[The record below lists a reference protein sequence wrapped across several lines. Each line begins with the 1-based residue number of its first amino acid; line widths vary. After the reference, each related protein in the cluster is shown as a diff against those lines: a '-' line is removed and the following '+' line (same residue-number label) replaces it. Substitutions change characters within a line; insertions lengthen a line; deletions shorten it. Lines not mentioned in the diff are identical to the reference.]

1 MTTRF
6 PKRVTR
12 QIFLPVNRLEISEND
27 GAMRIGFKRHVT
39 GLTSKTRNPSM
50 ERIPRHIVSTSGNS
64 GMDHSQKAIPSLNS
78 LIWGSKRQKHCAFCH
93 WSNTKQELIDDGV
106 SRQIHPFSIQA
117 AVLSWRFLEASLG
130 MIIEWKVTPIIGFL
144 ISQRYLGA
152 FSYPS
157 PLCKAIGKGQNNAT
171 LLRWPI

>member
-12 QIFLPVNRLEISEND
+12 QIFLPVNCLEISEND
-27 GAMRIGFKRHVT
+27 GAMRIGFKRHAT

-78 LIWGSKRQKHCAFCH
+78 LIWGSKRHKHCAFCH
-93 WSNTKQELIDDGV
+93 WRNTKQELIDDGV
-106 SRQIHPFSIQA
+106 SRHIRPFSIQA
-117 AVLSWRFLEASLG
+117 VCSVVEVPRSLTEYHYRVKSNSDNWFSDQSTVSRSIQLSQPPL
-130 MIIEWKVTPIIGFL
+130 
-144 ISQRYLGA
+144 Q
-152 FSYPS
+152 SYR
-157 PLCKAIGKGQNNAT
+157 KGSE
-171 LLRWPI
+171 